1 MEKIEIIV
9 NGEPNE
15 VPTVWVISDL
25 ISQLDLEGKQVAV
38 EVNEEIVS
46 RNQWST
52 QCFNVGDNVEIV
64 HFVGG
69 GERECNV
76 RLFNTW
82 IEKI

>member
-15 VPTVWVISDL
+15 VPAAWVISDL
-25 ISQLDLEGKQVAV
+25 IRQLALEGKQVAI

-46 RNQWST
+46 RNQWPK
-52 QCFNVGDNVEIV
+52 QCLNAGDNVEIV

-69 GERECNV
+69 GERV
-76 RLFNTW
+76 
-82 IEKI
+82 